1 MTDPTVFGMNGTNA
15 MVGGEAGEEAILP
28 LDGFYKNL
36 DDMLNDKLGSVI
48 DKIGNRP
55 VQITTLINVDGR
67 QIAKA
72 TSRYMDEELA
82 FNSSRG

>member
-1 MTDPTVFGMNGTNA
+1 